1 MTKAAENIIPK
12 MINTAAKHIRRAPY
26 QALTAMLIM
35 AMTFFVAT
43 LLVVLAY
50 STSTLLKHYETSP
63 QVIAYLK
70 ANATSEQITTLESS
84 LKSDNRVKNVNFVTR
99 EQAMNIYKQATA
111 GNPLLSQYI
120 SPNVFPASLEFS
132 IKDLNFAQGLI
143 DEVAKDSVIDE
154 VAFTASLG
162 SSQNLSRVVERLTR
176 ISNYIRVG
184 GAAALSFLLLSSL
197 LVLLVIIGM
206 RIASRRD
213 EIGILQLIGATPGFI
228 RGPFI
233 LEGIFYST
241 AGALTGWLLGFLTV
255 LYASPAF
262 ASFFADIPFLPKD
275 IFDLLTLLGAILGG
289 ELLLA
294 IFLGTIGSLV
304 AIRRYLKM

>member
-1 MTKAAENIIPK
+1 

-26 QALTAMLIM
+26 QALTAVLIM
-35 AMTFFVAT
+35 TTTFFVAT
-43 LLVVLAY
+43 LLTVLAY

-70 ANATSEQITTLESS
+70 SNATTLQITTLQRRLES
-84 LKSDNRVKNVNFVTR
+84 DARVKKVSFVTR
-99 EQAMNIYKQATA
+99 EQAMEIYKQATA

-132 IKDLNFAQGLI
+132 IKNLNFAQGLI
-143 DEVAKDSVIDE
+143 DEVTKDPAIDE

-162 SSQNLSRVVERLTR
+162 SSQNLPKVVERLTR
-176 ISNYIRVG
+176 ISNYVRIG
-184 GAAALSFLLLSSL
+184 GAASLSFLLLSSL

-206 RIASRRD
+206 RISSRRD
-213 EIGILQLIGATPGFI
+213 EIEILQLIGATPGFI

-241 AGALTGWLLGFLTV
+241 VGALVGWLFGFLGV
-255 LYASPAF
+255 LYASPALS
-262 ASFFADIPFLPKD
+262 SFFGDIPFLPTD
-275 IFDLLTLLGAILGG
+275 ILDLLTLLGIVLGG

-294 IFLGTIGSLV
+294 ILLGATGSLV
-304 AIRRYLKM
+304 AIKRYLKI